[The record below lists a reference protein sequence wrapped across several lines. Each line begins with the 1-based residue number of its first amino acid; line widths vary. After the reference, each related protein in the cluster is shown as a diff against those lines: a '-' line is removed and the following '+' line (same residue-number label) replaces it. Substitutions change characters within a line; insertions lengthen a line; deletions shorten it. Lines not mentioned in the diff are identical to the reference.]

1 MAEPKP
7 FQITVSDELLSF
19 INQHVST
26 ARIPPGLGLPEQDAW
41 SFGIPPAM
49 ISELRDYWEK
59 KFDWRTVEARINS
72 HLKMF
77 TLPIT
82 EAGETIAIHFVH
94 HRSER
99 EGAIPLLIQHGWP
112 GNFLEVEPIIE
123 SLTSPK
129 DIGQQAFHV
138 VAPSLPG
145 FAFSEGPKGGDFLMS
160 NIAAV
165 DHKLMVAL
173 EYDAYVAQGGDLGT
187 MVVEY
192 MGMDYPES
200 CVAVHV
206 NGVFTGPPTWWRYL
220 FHLMYLIIWAIW
232 NRNRKDSQFG
242 RLRWWLGEESGYSA
256 IQGTKP
262 QTLSYGLV
270 DSPIGM
276 LAWIREKVQFL
287 VDDDYEW
294 EAGDIIT
301 WTMVCL
307 VWQSL

>member
-19 INQHVST
+19 INQRVST
-26 ARIPPGLGLPEQDAW
+26 ARIPPGLDLPEQDAW

-59 KFDWRTVEARINS
+59 KFDCRTVEARINS

-145 FAFSEGPKGGDFLMS
+145 FAFSEGPKRGDFLMR

-173 EYDAYVAQGGDLGT
+173 GYDVYVAQGGDLGT

-206 NGVFTGPPTWWRYL
+206 NGVFTGPPTWWRYP
-220 FHLMYLIIWAIW
+220 FHLVYLIIWAIW

-294 EAGDIIT
+294 KAEDIIT
-301 WTMVCL
+301 WTMVCF
-307 VWQSL
+307 VSQSL